1 MKYYII
7 VFLSGYAAGSVPF
20 AFIIA
25 KLNGAIDI
33 RKYGSGNP
41 GAANTLRVLGRKAA
55 ATVLLLDFFKGY
67 LPVLIVSEIFKTNNI
82 NISLLMITA
91 GLSVI
96 LGHIFP
102 VWLKFRGGKG
112 VASAAGVFTALYPP
126 LFPVSLLIFI
136 LSVLIIKKISAASI
150 ITALSVPISYCLII
164 LILKKTYD
172 PFIGFFTLMIPAI
185 IVFRH
190 RSNIKRIIKGIE
202 PDISEKRSSN

>member
-1 MKYYII
+1 MEYYII

-25 KLNGAIDI
+25 KLSGAIDI

-55 ATVLLLDFFKGY
+55 VTVLLLDFFKGY
-67 LPVLIVSEIFKTNNI
+67 LPVLIVSEIFKNN
-82 NISLLMITA
+82 NISLLMIIA

-136 LSVLIIKKISAASI
+136 LSVLIIKKISAASL
-150 ITALSVPISYCLII
+150 ITAVSVPLSYFLII
-164 LILKKTYD
+164 LILKNNYD
-172 PFIGFFTLMIPAI
+172 LYIGVFTFMIPAI